1 MKILVSETTL
11 SKVITKLLSE
21 NYEPNKLYHRETL
34 VKRLLAKNQKGF
46 FVAPKTIRDLVER
59 LPYVDCT
66 DSQGNPATCTRIP
79 EVIHVYLTGRY

>member
-21 NYEPNKLYHRETL
+21 NYEPNKLYHRESL
-34 VKRLLAKNQKGF
+34 VKRLLVKNQKGF
-46 FVAPKTIRDLVER
+46 FVAPKTIRDLVEK

-79 EVIHVYLTGRY
+79 EVIHVYITGRY